1 MLPLH
6 AAIIENFRAIR
17 QARIELDPRVTVF
30 FGGNAA
36 GKTSVLD
43 AVAIAL
49 GAIPA
54 RIPRAVGR
62 QFAKTGDIRI
72 PWRDLPERFGPWT
85 TVFTRFSWWSRRGF
99 FEDIALAL
107 REEIGVDLSEASIDS
122 TTVKL
127 HASAHGEKKV
137 QPKVGRAVAGRRK
150 STSSPMRK
158 AAA

>member
-1 MLPLH
+1 MPSHPRDLLSDDAWARVSALFPKRTRTGNGRMFLE
-6 AAIIENFRAIR
+6 AVLFRAR
-17 QARIELDPRVTVF
+17 
-30 FGGNAA
+30 
-36 GKTSVLD
+36 
-43 AVAIAL
+43 
-49 GAIPA
+49 
-54 RIPRAVGR
+54 
-62 QFAKTGDIRI
+62 TGI